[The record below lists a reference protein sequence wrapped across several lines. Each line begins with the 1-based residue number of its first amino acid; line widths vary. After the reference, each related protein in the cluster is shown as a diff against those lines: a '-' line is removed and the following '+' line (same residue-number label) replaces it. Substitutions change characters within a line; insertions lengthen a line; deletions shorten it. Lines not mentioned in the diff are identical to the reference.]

1 MYALLLKGYI
11 YTWLP
16 HTDFAQEN
24 LVLRV
29 NHEKFDV
36 IARNKRLIE
45 YAEQSIG
52 TTTSLVYA
60 QVLRK
65 LEPIIIECRVD
76 ARSSEDEDLD
86 EELDPSTLPSVST
99 DELVHSLD
107 ESIDFSKGIAN
118 VDPGRINLSQFDHRK
133 KHRKKEPVDSDN
145 EAMVD
150 GDASSDEDEDMNDA
164 SPATNISKVDSDP
177 ETPDPNAA
185 YGSKGPPTA
194 KSRLFAIR
202 QHLLL
207 LALHPPRFLYRVP
220 ANLYQPERWAVA
232 FKPLT
237 KHLLSLSL
245 TQVITA
251 RFSPLA
257 ARLARI
263 LDEKGKLDEKTL
275 TALGLINQKT
285 MRALLT
291 AMHRAGHIELQEIP
305 RDTQRQPSRTMY
317 LWYFDPER
325 CKAKLLEETY
335 KSMSRALQRVKE
347 EREEMRGLLEK
358 ADRTDVIGKEE
369 QLLSV
374 AERRA
379 LEVWRGAEER
389 LLGEVGRLDDLVG
402 LFRDF

>member
-1 MYALLLKGYI
+1 M
-11 YTWLP
+11 
-16 HTDFAQEN
+16 
-24 LVLRV
+24 V
-29 NHEKFDV
+29 
-36 IARNKRLIE
+36 E
-45 YAEQSIG
+45 YAERAIG

-60 QVLRK
+60 GVLRK
-65 LEPIIIECRVD
+65 LEPTIFQCRMD
-76 ARSSEDEDLD
+76 PGPSEDEDPD
-86 EELDPSTLPSVST
+86 EELDPNTLASVST
-99 DELVHSLD
+99 DELVYALD

-118 VDPGRINLSQFDHRK
+118 VDPGRISMLQFDHRK
-133 KHRKKEPVDSDN
+133 KIRKKEPVDSDN

-150 GDASSDEDEDMNDA
+150 GDVSSDEDEEMDDA
-164 SPATNISKVDSDP
+164 SPATNISEVDSDP
-177 ETPDPNAA
+177 EAPDPNAA
-185 YGSKGPPTA
+185 YRSKGLPTP
-194 KSRLFAIR
+194 KSRLFGIR

-207 LALHPPRFLYRVP
+207 LASHPPRFLHRIP
-220 ANLYQPERWAVA
+220 ANPYQPERWAVA

-237 KHLLSLSL
+237 KHLLSLSIIEV
-245 TQVITA
+245 TTA
-251 RFSPLA
+251 RFGPLA

-291 AMHRAGHIELQEIP
+291 AMHRAGHVELQEIP

-347 EREEMRGLLEK
+347 ERKDMRGLLEK
-358 ADRTDVIGKEE
+358 AARTDVIGKEDE
-369 QLLSV
+369 LLSV

-389 LLGEVGRLDDLVG
+389 LLGQVGRLDDLVG